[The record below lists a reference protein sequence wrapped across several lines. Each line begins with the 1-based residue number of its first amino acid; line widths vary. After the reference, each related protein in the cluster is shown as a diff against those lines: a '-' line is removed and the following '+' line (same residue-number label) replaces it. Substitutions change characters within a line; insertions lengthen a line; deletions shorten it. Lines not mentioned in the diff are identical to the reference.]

1 MKNISQWQPTKI
13 QCRDGNFFVNPSG
26 MASGSLYITL
36 EAFRVID
43 SCKSYLRGHLLDLG
57 CGNVP
62 YYEWYKN
69 QVDKVTCI
77 DWHGS
82 LNATKHIDIFAD
94 LNKALPLE
102 NESVDCVLSTSVL
115 EHICEP
121 QVLFKEISRILAKD
135 GYLILSVPFLYHLHE
150 EPFDYYRYTPHG
162 LKHLAKEAGLEI
174 VSLEHYGSAFGVLV
188 DISSKITEVI
198 INGIC
203 KFMPKFIAA
212 FIKKLGDKILCLFQQ
227 ICFFIL
233 KQKPVLQ
240 ALKISKL
247 SPRIALGY
255 IAVFTVN
262 KEI

>member
-1 MKNISQWQPTKI
+1 
-13 QCRDGNFFVNPSG
+13 
-26 MASGSLYITL
+26 
-36 EAFRVID
+36 
-43 SCKSYLRGHLLDLG
+43 
-57 CGNVP
+57 
-62 YYEWYKN
+62 
-69 QVDKVTCI
+69 
-77 DWHGS
+77 
-82 LNATKHIDIFAD
+82 
-94 LNKALPLE
+94 
-102 NESVDCVLSTSVL
+102 L